1 MFVSVNFGYNQSK
14 IFNINCQVAPLLDAI
29 QTQSYKEMGKAI
41 AQRQTWFEKEIGKMQ
56 KNCGNLEK
64 RL

>member
-41 AQRQTWFEKEIGKMQ
+41 A
-56 KNCGNLEK
+56 
-64 RL
+64 